1 MFEQGLTYLLK
12 KFIGSFVED
21 GDSIKEKVQVG
32 VWSGLIVLENLRLK
46 SSLLSL
52 VDIPISLSYGY
63 IGRFEL
69 RIPWGNLGVD
79 PVMVIID
86 KVYLVVE
93 PKYQWNPGAADRREQ
108 AVKQAKLAAA
118 ELFANKRLAT
128 NTVAQSYGDIAKS
141 WLMTSFINKIID
153 NIQVTVR
160 EVHVRYED
168 QLSCQS
174 NFCVGVTL
182 ESLHVQS
189 RDSTFSFEDN
199 YSPKKDVPRSAF
211 AQSTD
216 AEPQLKTQGYETFH
230 KLIQVNHLSVYW
242 NPLVPSGLN
251 ACSCIFRGRPPAEI
265 RNFMYRTIPTRAHQ
279 ITDRPRHHYILL
291 PVDINN
297 YLDMSFNAS
306 TGVAKVSLQTW
317 TMFCIANTN
326 TYTKTTSST
335 HRRT

>member
-1 MFEQGLTYLLK
+1 MFEQGLAYLLK

-21 GDSIKEKVQVG
+21 SDAIKEKVQVG
-32 VWSGLIVLENLRLK
+32 AWSGLIVLENLRIK
-46 SSLLSL
+46 SSLLAM
-52 VDIPISLSYGY
+52 VDIPIALSYGY

-86 KVYLVVE
+86 KVYVVIE

-118 ELFANKRLAT
+118 ELFANKRLAP
-128 NTVAQSYGDIAKS
+128 AAAGQSYGDIAKS

-168 QLSCQS
+168 ELSCQS

-189 RDSTFSFEDN
+189 RDSTFSFDAN

-211 AQSTD
+211 ASGTD
-216 AEPQLKTQGYETFH
+216 VEPELKTQGYETFH
-230 KLIQVNHLSVYW
+230 KLVQVNHLSIYW

-251 ACSCIFRGRPPAEI
+251 ACSCIFRGRPAADI
-265 RNFMYRTIPTRAHQ
+265 LNLMYRTIPTRAHQ
-279 ITDRPRHHYILL
+279 ITDRPRHHFILL
-291 PVDINN
+291 PVDINH
-297 YLDMSFNAS
+297 YLDVSFNTS
-306 TGVAKVSLQTW
+306 TGMVKV
-317 TMFCIANTN
+317 
-326 TYTKTTSST
+326 
-335 HRRT
+335 R